1 MAQYSKVAPTPLLK
15 DELDIVIPTIRNL
28 DFLEMWRPFFQ
39 QYHLIIV
46 QDGDPSKVIKVP
58 EGFDYEL
65 YNRNDINRILGPKA
79 SCISFK
85 DSACRCFGYMVSK
98 KKYIFTIDD
107 DCFRNPLL
115 SLPLSELLL
124 PVLPA
129 AARPAADEIDRV
141 GFRVQSNYS
150 VWLVGKS
157 LVPVHPQT
165 FKSTLSSESAVDKVT
180 LTNESKSGEFHSKIS
195 KRLEQVGSQMC
206 QPSLIGAKYLS
217 SGTKGIDTMRLR
229 YAIEQG
235 EDFNSDSV
243 PRKAKL
249 VGDSRLSEKEVT
261 EREPVLG
268 SGTRKS
274 LHDLRHVEI
283 SGSQANPSSLIEKT
297 IKPSSVRNSKIIT
310 MEGSKLCPDKPTKK
324 KTKLS
329 TLNISKYGASVII
342 PLNIGGSKVSS
353 NASRKTCGNFKEPS
367 KVVVSVQVCI
377 HESHVGSKSNS
388 TFDDHTTSGLG
399 SPCAIYV
406 MELDI
411 PSVTENN
418 GIVEEAEAYAMDK
431 ELEDESLDEIVE
443 ELQRQE
449 GTKCLCFS
457 FPGFALLAVDSMV
470 TGPEQYQI
478 SQL

>member
-1 MAQYSKVAPTPLLK
+1 MRRV
-15 DELDIVIPTIRNL
+15 N
-28 DFLEMWRPFFQ
+28 
-39 QYHLIIV
+39 
-46 QDGDPSKVIKVP
+46 
-58 EGFDYEL
+58 
-65 YNRNDINRILGPKA
+65 PK
-79 SCISFK
+79 S
-85 DSACRCFGYMVSK
+85 M
-98 KKYIFTIDD
+98 
-107 DCFRNPLL
+107 
-115 SLPLSELLL
+115 
-124 PVLPA
+124 
-129 AARPAADEIDRV
+129 
-141 GFRVQSNYS
+141 
-150 VWLVGKS
+150 
-157 LVPVHPQT
+157 
-165 FKSTLSSESAVDKVT
+165 LSS
-180 LTNESKSGEFHSKIS
+180 
-195 KRLEQVGSQMC
+195 LE
-206 QPSLIGAKYLS
+206 
-217 SGTKGIDTMRLR
+217 
-229 YAIEQG
+229 
-235 EDFNSDSV
+235 
-243 PRKAKL
+243 
-249 VGDSRLSEKEVT
+249 
-261 EREPVLG
+261 
-268 SGTRKS
+268 
-274 LHDLRHVEI
+274 
-283 SGSQANPSSLIEKT
+283 
-297 IKPSSVRNSKIIT
+297 SVRNSKIIT

-329 TLNISKYGASVII
+329 TLNISK
-342 PLNIGGSKVSS
+342 NIGGSKVSS